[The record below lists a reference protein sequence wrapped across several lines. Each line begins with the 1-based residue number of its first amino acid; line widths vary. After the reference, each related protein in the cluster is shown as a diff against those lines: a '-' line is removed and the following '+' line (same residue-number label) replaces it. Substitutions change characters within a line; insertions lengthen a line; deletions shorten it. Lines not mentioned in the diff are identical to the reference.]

1 MNGTGTQKT
10 IKMMKHYHLDPS
22 KSWRDGYFETELRR
36 LDPQLGEC
44 FALFCGKD
52 HLVALVHIKSKEPGY
67 ISCFYR

>member
-1 MNGTGTQKT
+1 
-10 IKMMKHYHLDPS
+10 MKHYHLDPS

-36 LDPQLGEC
+36 LDPQPGEC